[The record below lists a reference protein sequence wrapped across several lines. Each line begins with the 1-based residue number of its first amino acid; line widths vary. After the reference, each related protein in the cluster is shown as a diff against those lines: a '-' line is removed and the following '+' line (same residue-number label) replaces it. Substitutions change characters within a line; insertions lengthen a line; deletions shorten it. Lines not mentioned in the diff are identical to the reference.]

1 MTQASAKKETGR
13 KAPKTR
19 NKIIDKAE
27 KLLWYQGYEATSLND
42 VVGKAGVSKGAFF
55 HYYPNKQAISQD
67 VINKY
72 VREQLTA
79 PLEKHLT
86 EATSVKNGLF
96 NWVSEFFEGYK
107 SHNFKGGC
115 LLGNMALELAD
126 QNEAARETIKQHFLD
141 LENTMVSHLKPLMD
155 EGKLLV
161 EPRQMAR
168 LLIASLQGVI
178 MMSKVHKDNNRASRE
193 FQSIAQLIEYMIR
206 D

>member
-1 MTQASAKKETGR
+1 MAQARRKTTQ
-13 KAPKTR
+13 
-19 NKIIDKAE
+19 NKIIEKAE
-27 KLLWYQGYEATSLND
+27 KLLWQQGYEGTSLND

-72 VREQLTA
+72 SREQLVA
-79 PLEKHLT
+79 PLEKRLA
-86 EATSVKNGLF
+86 EASTVKNGLF
-96 NWVSEFFEGYK
+96 NWVSEFFETFK

-115 LLGNMALELAD
+115 LLGNMALELSD

-141 LENTMVSHLKPLMD
+141 LENIISSALKPLMD
-155 EGKLLV
+155 DGKLFM
-161 EPRQMAR
+161 EPRQLAR
-168 LLIASLQGVI
+168 LLIASLQGAT

-193 FQSIAQLIEYMIR
+193 FQAIAHLIEYAIK